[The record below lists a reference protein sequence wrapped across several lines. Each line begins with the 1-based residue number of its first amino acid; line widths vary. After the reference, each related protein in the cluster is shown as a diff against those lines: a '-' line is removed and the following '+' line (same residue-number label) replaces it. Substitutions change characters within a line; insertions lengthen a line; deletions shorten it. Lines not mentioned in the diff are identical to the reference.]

1 MQANSV
7 AKATRHQVIG
17 TVKSV
22 DAAAWSATL
31 AHGLVKSLDGPAM
44 TMGYSVK
51 DKALLDKLSVGRKVD
66 VETRQQDAKY
76 VITAVKEACCRRDG

>member
-1 MQANSV
+1 
-7 AKATRHQVIG
+7 
-17 TVKSV
+17 
-22 DAAAWSATL
+22 
-31 AHGLVKSLDGPAM
+31 M

-76 VITAVKEACCRRDG
+76 VITAVK